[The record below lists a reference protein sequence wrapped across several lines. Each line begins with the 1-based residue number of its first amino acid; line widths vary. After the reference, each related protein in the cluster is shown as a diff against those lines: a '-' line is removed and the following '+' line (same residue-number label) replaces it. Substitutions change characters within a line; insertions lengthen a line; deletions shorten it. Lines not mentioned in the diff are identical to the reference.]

1 VAYLTR
7 AEEARLLA
15 AYSRWAAPVALVL
28 CHTGMR
34 TQEALALDWRRVDWA
49 ANVLIVEH
57 SGRPGGP
64 RTKSGRSRRI
74 GMRPVVRGALLAI
87 WERRGRPDAGRVF
100 LSKRGK
106 PYADTGRSGGNPLTK
121 AHATA
126 CRKAGV
132 TGFRVHDWRHHF
144 AVWFIKGGGN
154 LRALCQIAGWSSIRM
169 VQRYAVF
176 EQSDLDE
183 LMNRTA

>member
-1 VAYLTR
+1 
-7 AEEARLLA
+7 
-15 AYSRWAAPVALVL
+15 
-28 CHTGMR
+28 
-34 TQEALALDWRRVDWA
+34 
-49 ANVLIVEH
+49 
-57 SGRPGGP
+57 
-64 RTKSGRSRRI
+64 
-74 GMRPVVRGALLAI
+74 VREALLAI

-100 LSKRGK
+100 LSKRGE

-144 AVWFIKGGGN
+144 AVQFIKNGGN

-176 EQSDLDE
+176 EQSDLDD